1 MIKINIVAV
10 GKVKE
15 NYFSDGINEY
25 IKRLSRYA
33 KVSVFEVK
41 EENFTRGETE
51 GDRLKIIEAE
61 GENILKKLSGS
72 VVALCVEGEKLSS
85 EEFSDY
91 LKSLFDGG
99 EEVTFVIGGSYG
111 LSNKVKMRADKKLS
125 FSDMTFPHTMARLIL
140 TEQIYRAFTIINN
153 CTYHK

>member
-15 NYFSDGINEY
+15 NYFSDGIKEY
-25 IKRLSRYA
+25 VKRLSRYA
-33 KVSVFEVK
+33 KVSISEVK

-61 GENILKKLSGS
+61 GESILKKLSGT

-85 EEFSDY
+85 EKFSDY
-91 LKSLFDGG
+91 LKTLFDGG

-111 LSNKVKMRADKKLS
+111 LSDKVKTKADRKLS

>member
-25 IKRLSRYA
+25 LKRISRYA
-33 KVSVFEVK
+33 KVSVCEVK
-41 EENFTRGETE
+41 EENFTRGETD
-51 GDRLKIIEAE
+51 GDRQKIIEAE
-61 GENILKKLSGS
+61 GENILKKLSGK
-72 VVALCVEGEKLSS
+72 VIALCVEGEKLSS
-85 EEFSDY
+85 EKFSSY
-91 LKSLFDGG
+91 LKNLFDGG

-111 LSNKVKMRADKKLS
+111 LSKKVKDSADKKLS
-125 FSDMTFPHTMARLIL
+125 FSDMTFPHTIARLVL

-153 CTYHK
+153 ATYHK